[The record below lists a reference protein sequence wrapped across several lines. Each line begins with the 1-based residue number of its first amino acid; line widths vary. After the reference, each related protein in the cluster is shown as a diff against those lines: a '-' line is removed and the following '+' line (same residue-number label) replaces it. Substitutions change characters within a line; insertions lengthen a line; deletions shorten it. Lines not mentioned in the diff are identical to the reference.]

1 MEMRERGPGD
11 DGRQEGFVLIMIVLL
26 VLPLLLL
33 AGSAMNFLTSTGKQ
47 AREVVD
53 QACAMQAVE
62 AAIDFAVYRGN
73 AGALPGNLSGSGTL
87 SNGATW
93 TYNRGQ
99 HGHGPGQ
106 TTISTGRPTS
116 PTRSATRSSR
126 PRTYRRA
133 TRRVIVYVRNI
144 MIPVIEGA
152 VSMEDPNA
160 IVMANGTDFT
170 MDGRDHNVDG
180 TLSGGPSVY
189 GVTVNDPG
197 TTAHLLS
204 TLSPAQQALIT
215 GTGPS
220 PSATTTTMNFNDTF
234 TSLRPLAHNLITGGV
249 YASIP
254 NFGNVA
260 ANVYRITYVT
270 GNVTI
275 SGNVSGA
282 GILVIEGDLT
292 LTGTFTYTGLVI
304 VLGNVRFSGGGSG
317 KMIRGGLLIDGDAS
331 VGDVSG
337 STGRSTS
344 STPHGRSTGSATWRL
359 G

>member
-1 MEMRERGPGD
+1 
-11 DGRQEGFVLIMIVLL
+11 
-26 VLPLLLL
+26 
-33 AGSAMNFLTSTGKQ
+33 
-47 AREVVD
+47 
-53 QACAMQAVE
+53 MQAVE

-93 TYNRGQ
+93 TYTAANMATDLVNNDLD
-99 HGHGPGQ
+99 GQ
-106 TTISTGRPTS
+106 TDEPDEVGYQIVA
-116 PTRSATRSSR
+116 SA
-126 PRTYRRA
+126 TYRRA

-152 VSMEDPNA
+152 VSMEDPNS
-160 IVMANGTDFT
+160 IVMVNGVDFT

-220 PSATTTTMNFNDTF
+220 PSATTTAMNFNDTF
-234 TSLRPLAHNLITGGV
+234 TSLRPLAHNVITGGV
-249 YASIP
+249 YATIP

-282 GILVIEGDLT
+282 GILVIEGNLT

-331 VGDVSG
+331 VGDVFGINGTVDVQYSAWAVNRVRDMAARMMLSG
-337 STGRSTS
+337 
-344 STPHGRSTGSATWRL
+344 WREVAH
-359 G
+359 